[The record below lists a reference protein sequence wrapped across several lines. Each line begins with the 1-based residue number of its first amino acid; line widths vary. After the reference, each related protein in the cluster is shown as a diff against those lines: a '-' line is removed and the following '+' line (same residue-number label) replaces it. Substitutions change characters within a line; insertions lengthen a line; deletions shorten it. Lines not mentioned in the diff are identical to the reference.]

1 MSTRLYLD
9 IRTLMRAKKIDI
21 QHTKKQQLEFVE
33 KLDQEFVRL
42 KKVNYKINV
51 CGDIFVGIRKQKKT
65 TLK

>member
-1 MSTRLYLD
+1 
-9 IRTLMRAKKIDI
+9 MRAKKIDI

-42 KKVNYKINV
+42 KKVKYKINV